1 MSTGD
6 LESRFSTIIP
16 RVEFLNVQ
24 DQYSYNEDL
33 ICKYYLIDYEV
44 QEGDRVA
51 IFKLGWQYIKDYIL
65 FEWAAKDSETNVVIF
80 NKPCLPKSTSEIY
93 QFCFIS
99 SENNVLGA
107 SEPFQLSDKTKNY
120 HQSLFKSSIFKLDHS
135 MPDDYKSLS
144 NASPSPINN
153 IPDIIERDREMLRL
167 KEENEFLR
175 STLKILIGK
184 QMAKKCDGDIQD
196 LKKMITDIQLT
207 VVNQQNQIKDLQSHV
222 ARCDSNYKSVQIE
235 KDNLEGR
242 CDDLKKRYQDVNIST
257 DDEFGELES
266 LPPFPFAK

>member
-6 LESRFSTIIP
+6 LDSRFSTIIP

-65 FEWAAKDSETNVVIF
+65 FEWTPKESETNVVIF
-80 NKPCLPKSTSEIY
+80 NKPCLPKNTSEIY

-99 SENNVLGA
+99 GENNVLAA
-107 SEPFQLSDKTKNY
+107 SEPFQFSDKTKNY
-120 HQSLFKSSIFKLDHS
+120 QSLFKSSVFKLDSS

-144 NASPSPINN
+144 NASPSSLNN
-153 IPDIIERDREMLRL
+153 IPDIMERDREMLRL

-175 STLKILIGK
+175 NTLRILIGK
-184 QMAKKCDGDIQD
+184 QTTKKYDSDIQD
-196 LKKMITDIQLT
+196 LKKMITNVQLT
-207 VVNQQNQIKDLQSHV
+207 VVNQQNQIKDLQLHV
-222 ARCDSNYKSVQIE
+222 SRCDSNYKSLQIE
-235 KDNLEGR
+235 KDNLEST
-242 CDDLKKRYQDVNIST
+242 CDDLKKRLYRDININT